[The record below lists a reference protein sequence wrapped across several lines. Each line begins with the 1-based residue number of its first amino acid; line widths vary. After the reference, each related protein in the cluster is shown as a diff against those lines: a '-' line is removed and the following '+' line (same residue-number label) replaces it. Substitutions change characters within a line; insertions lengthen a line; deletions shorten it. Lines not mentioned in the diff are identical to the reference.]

1 MTLSRLS
8 LVPLTLLQ
16 LTELYGEYL
25 TALTKWANSALDIQ
39 FSAQVSYNMA
49 MDMVS
54 NSFGT

>member
-1 MTLSRLS
+1 MLPIKLQTYI
-8 LVPLTLLQ
+8 LTLRQ

-25 TALTKWANSALDIQ
+25 QALREWANSYLDIQ

-54 NSFGT
+54 SH